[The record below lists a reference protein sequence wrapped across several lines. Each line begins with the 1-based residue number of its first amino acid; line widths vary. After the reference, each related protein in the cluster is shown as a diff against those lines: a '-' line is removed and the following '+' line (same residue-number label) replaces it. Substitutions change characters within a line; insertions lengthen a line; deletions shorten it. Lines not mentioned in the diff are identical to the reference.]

1 MEKKLT
7 AEQVEYVFNYVA
19 SKDIKWYELQVELT
33 DHFVSRMEEFW
44 AKDPELTFHQVK
56 QYAENEFG
64 RNGFKAI
71 EEERTQILQKEYKNR
86 QLKMV
91 VEYFKFPKI
100 MGSILLVFLT
110 YKSSFYFDNPHRY
123 FLALFILLV
132 MFCIPSI
139 NYWLKNKKN
148 QGIRFL
154 AIEKPY
160 SYLASLSLGFSN
172 LGGSFSNLFREEI
185 QNNYIVLFVFSCF
198 WVLGFLCCITR
209 MHLNNKI
216 IADIKKQYQLT

>member
-7 AEQVEYVFNYVA
+7 AEQIEYVFNYVA

-33 DHFVSRMEEFW
+33 DHMVSIMEEFW

-71 EEERTQILQKEYKNR
+71 EEERTQILQKEYKNK

-91 VEYFKFPKI
+91 GEYFKFPKI
-100 MGSILLVFLT
+100 IGSILLVFLVN
-110 YKSSFYFDNPHRY
+110 KGAFLFDNPQKY
-123 FLALFILLV
+123 IGVLFILLV
-132 MFCIPSI
+132 VFCIPSI
-139 NYWLKNKKN
+139 SNWLKYKDIQAK
-148 QGIRFL
+148 RFL
-154 AIEKPY
+154 AIEKPKY
-160 SYLASLSLGFSN
+160 YLASLSLGFSN
-172 LGGSFSNLFREEI
+172 IGLHVSNLFREEI
-185 QNNYIVLFVFSCF
+185 QNNHIVVFLFSCL
-198 WVLGFLCCITR
+198 WVLGFLFCITR

-216 IADIKKQYQLT
+216 IAGIKKQYQLT